1 MSKTWKEHE
10 RRTARRLSGV
20 RNGNRGTAT
29 SDVDAG
35 PFAVECKSRKEL
47 PAWLLDAM
55 AQARRNAGDRQIGI
69 VVLHKV
75 GARSDTDI
83 VCMTMADFQAVAGM
97 TNDKETSS

>member
-1 MSKTWKEHE
+1 MSSKTWKEHE

-35 PFAVECKSRKEL
+35 PFAVECKSRKEI

-55 AQARRNAGDRQIGI
+55 AQARRNAGDRVPI
-69 VVLHKV
+69 VVLHQV
-75 GARSDTDI
+75 GQHSDNDL
-83 VCMTMADFQAVAGM
+83 VVMRMADFQSIAA
-97 TNDKETSS
+97 NRQETSS

>member
-1 MSKTWKEHE
+1 MSSKTWKEHE

-35 PFAVECKSRKEL
+35 PFAVECKSRKEI

-55 AQARRNAGDRQIGI
+55 AQARRNAGDRVPI
-69 VVLHKV
+69 VVLHQV
-75 GARSDTDI
+75 GQNSDNDL
-83 VCMTMADFQAVAGM
+83 VVMRMVDFQSIAA
-97 TNDKETSS
+97 NRQETSS